1 MLVAEGE
8 PFLRAAFSIGREAPL
23 PKRLHPKPPQPF
35 DRAGSTKPATNGCQ
49 IAQAPPS
56 DWRGSLARTWRSPN
70 APQVLSPLEEIC
82 PFLGRGRRT
91 AALRRV

>member
-49 IAQAPPS
+49 IA
-56 DWRGSLARTWRSPN
+56 
-70 APQVLSPLEEIC
+70 
-82 PFLGRGRRT
+82 
-91 AALRRV
+91 